1 LAIADSSL
9 SATHHLAIPT
19 YSTCSGLP
27 RNGNLPLNS
36 NRDMAFKKR
45 LLSGGLPDF
54 DSKITINY
62 IMQPTSFDG
71 G

>member
-1 LAIADSSL
+1 MATADSSL

-19 YSTCSGLP
+19 YSTCSDLP

-36 NRDMAFKKR
+36 NRDMAFEKR
-45 LLSGGLPDF
+45 LLSGGLLDF
-54 DSKITINY
+54 DSKITINC